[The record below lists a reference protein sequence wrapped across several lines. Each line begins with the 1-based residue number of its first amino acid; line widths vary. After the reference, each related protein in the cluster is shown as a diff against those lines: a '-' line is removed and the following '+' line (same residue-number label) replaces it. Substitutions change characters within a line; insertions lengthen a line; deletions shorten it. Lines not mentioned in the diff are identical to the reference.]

1 MNLISSVFALYLTD
15 FECHVKFSDEISSTH
30 KTRQFDGKSLTYE
43 TLHSGGIS
51 QDTTNTVLSIWN
63 RVWMSKKVVF
73 RGWSTNLRF

>member
-30 KTRQFDGKSLTYE
+30 ETRQFDGKSLTYE

-63 RVWMSKKVVF
+63 RVWMSKKVVLEV
-73 RGWSTNLRF
+73 RNLLVN